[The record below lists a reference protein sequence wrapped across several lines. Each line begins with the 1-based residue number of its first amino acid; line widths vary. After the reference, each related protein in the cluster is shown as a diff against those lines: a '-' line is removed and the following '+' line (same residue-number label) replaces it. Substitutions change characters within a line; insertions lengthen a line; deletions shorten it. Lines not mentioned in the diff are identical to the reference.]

1 MAGHQAR
8 QGGLTSPARGNTC
21 PPSRAPQQWHGVC
34 VQPGLQCSEP
44 CPEWAWGNVAN
55 KPDTTGRVR
64 AYMGMGRAAALPATF
79 RGKKTPPRAQLLRAQ
94 GCPDLQFQWGLHV
107 AWRSPA
113 CTLPFCGL
121 TCMKGLGAAVSRWGR
136 GAHLPAEG
144 HDVLPESLGL
154 TLICLP
160 PLLHMH
166 TFSAL

>member
-1 MAGHQAR
+1 MASLHLPEATPALPAEPQSNGMGSVCSPDFSAQ
-8 QGGLTSPARGNTC
+8 SPALSGRGGTWQMNQT
-21 PPSRAPQQWHGVC
+21 PQAGV
-34 VQPGLQCSEP
+34 
-44 CPEWAWGNVAN
+44 
-55 KPDTTGRVR
+55 GRVR

-79 RGKKTPPRAQLLRAQ
+79 RGKKTPPQAQLLRAQ

-121 TCMKGLGAAVSRWGR
+121 ACMKGLGAAVSRWGK